1 MSEDPYRVLGVGKDA
16 TDAEIKR
23 SYRKLAR
30 QHHPDRNP
38 GDAAAEERFKAIQA
52 AYDTIGTAAAR
63 KEYDQQRRMEEM
75 FARGGNPFSGGF
87 AGRGGGRGGNP
98 FAGGGF
104 GGGQG
109 GFDFSDILNQFMGG
123 MGGAEPQFQ
132 QSRTQGRPQTR
143 QPQQAPPVQ
152 RGPDIE
158 AGIDINLQQALSG
171 TKIEFGHRRLRI
183 CKRCEG
189 SSFNSRKTCP
199 QCSGKGVETRSSTI
213 TVNVPAGAQHGQQ
226 LRLKKM
232 GHEHPQGEAGDLLI
246 TIRLDA
252 EEGRRWEGGRLVQE
266 VAVPYSTLMLG
277 GKIRICTPAGK
288 RVQIDVAGG
297 TRIGDRRR
305 LAGHGHDGGPLDI
318 EFVLAEPEQVSEE
331 QREALDKLRESGL

>member
-1 MSEDPYRVLGVGKDA
+1 MADDPYRVLGVQKDA

-23 SYRKLAR
+23 TYRKLAR

-38 GDAAAEERFKAIQA
+38 DDAAAEERFKAIQA
-52 AYDTIGTAAAR
+52 AYDQIGTAAAR

-75 FARGGNPFSGGF
+75 FTRQGNPFSGFG
-87 AGRGGGRGGNP
+87 
-98 FAGGGF
+98 GGGF
-104 GGGQG
+104 RSGGQ

-123 MGGAEPQFQ
+123 MRGAEQQF
-132 QSRTQGRPQTR
+132 
-143 QPQQAPPVQ
+143 PQQNRQQRRPPQPSPVR

-158 AGIDINLQQALSG
+158 AGVDITLEQALSG

-183 CKRCEG
+183 CESCEG
-189 SSFNSRKTCP
+189 KSFNSPKTCAK
-199 QCSGKGVETRSSTI
+199 CSGKGVESRSSTI
-213 TVNVPAGAQHGQQ
+213 TVSVPPGAQHGQQ

-252 EEGRRWEGGRLVQE
+252 EEGRRWEGGRLIQE
-266 VAVPYSTLMLG
+266 VPVTYSTLMLG
-277 GKIRICTPAGK
+277 GAVRIRTPAGK
-288 RVQIDVAGG
+288 RVQIEVVEG

-318 EFVLAEPEQVSEE
+318 EFILAESEKVSKEQK
-331 QREALDKLRESGL
+331 EALDRLKESGL